1 MNVIWAPWRAEY
13 ITQPKDSSCILCNA
27 PINNDPL
34 ILGKGRECY
43 SIMNRFPYTAGH
55 SLVAPYRHVGDLTD
69 LTPGEVSEIMSMVKD
84 IMTATRKAMNPAG
97 FNIGCNIGTVAGA
110 GIADHFHM
118 HVVPRWN
125 GDINFMPVLG
135 DVHIIS
141 EHIHM
146 TRAKIAESLSTLKQE
161 Q

>member
-1 MNVIWAPWRAEY
+1 
-13 ITQPKDSSCILCNA
+13 
-27 PINNDPL
+27 
-34 ILGKGRECY
+34 
-43 SIMNRFPYTAGH
+43 
-55 SLVAPYRHVGDLTD
+55 
-69 LTPGEVSEIMSMVKD
+69 MSMVKD